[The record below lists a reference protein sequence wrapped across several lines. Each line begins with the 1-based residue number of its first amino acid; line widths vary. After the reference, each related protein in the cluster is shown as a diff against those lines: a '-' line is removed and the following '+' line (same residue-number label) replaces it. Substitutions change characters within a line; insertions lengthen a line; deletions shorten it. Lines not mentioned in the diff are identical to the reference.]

1 MAGIGKLLF
10 CVAGIY
16 FFFLTWGLLQERI
29 STMKYVNAAGESGS
43 FRFFQVLN
51 MVQAFLAAGLAFSQL
66 LVQRMPLCG
75 PIGQAHALT
84 PQLIFNFFK
93 IALASSV
100 GSSLGY
106 RSLKHI
112 NYPTMILGKSC
123 KLVPVMLMNFLI
135 YRKRFEAHKYF
146 TVALITAGVSGFM
159 LFEDTKGKQSS
170 QGNSWFG
177 LALLLANLLLD
188 GTTNSWQDQLFLKYR
203 LRSQQLMMFMNLFSG
218 ALLAGSLL
226 LECALKPAQSQLISA
241 FAFARAFP
249 SVIPDI
255 LAFSACGALGQLF
268 IFYTLEQYGSLMLV
282 TVTVTRKLFTILLSL
297 FWFEHAVN
305 WRQWACVGAVFVA
318 LVMEAVIG
326 KAQKGKKSDD
336 GKEKEKSDEP
346 EFQSIQDGKFLV
358 ASPEKEKSK
367 KRKPSVKKRTVTKDK
382 VKSRKA

>member
-1 MAGIGKLLF
+1 MTSVGKLLF

-29 STMKYVNAAGESGS
+29 STMKYVNSVSDTGS

-51 MVQAFLAAGLAFSQL
+51 MVQAFFAAGLALSQL
-66 LVQRMPLCG
+66 LIQGMPLCG
-75 PIGQAHALT
+75 TASQPHSLT
-84 PQLIFNFFK
+84 PQLMFNFLK
-93 IALASSV
+93 IALTSSI

-135 YRKRFEAHKYF
+135 YRKHFEAHKYF

-159 LFEDTKGKQSS
+159 LFEDAAEDKQGSL

-177 LALLLANLLLD
+177 LLLLLVNLLLD

-203 LRSQQLMMFMNLFSG
+203 LRSQQLMLFMNFFSG
-218 ALLAGSLL
+218 LLLAASLL
-226 LECALKPAQSQLISA
+226 VQTALNPRDSQLISA
-241 FAFARAFP
+241 FNFAHTFP
-249 SVIPDI
+249 AVIPDI

-268 IFYTLEQYGSLMLV
+268 IFYTLEHFGSLMLV

-297 FWFEHAVN
+297 FWFDHAVN
-305 WRQWACVGAVFVA
+305 WKQWCCVGAVFAAIV
-318 LVMEAVIG
+318 LEAVIG
-326 KAQKGKKSDD
+326 KKQKKPEQKSEKK
-336 GKEKEKSDEP
+336 KEKIDEP
-346 EFQSIQDGKFLV
+346 EFQAIHDGKFLV
-358 ASPEKEKSK
+358 AETGTETKQ
-367 KRKPSVKKRTVTKDK
+367 KRRIKTGK
-382 VKSRKA
+382 